1 MEVMVAG
8 AWEARGTGSQVPTVP
23 SPTEPQLLTG
33 VFRAQASRP
42 DFATKVLGSL
52 QALLSASVSSPV
64 QWE

>member
-8 AWEARGTGSQVPTVP
+8 AWEARGTGSQVPT
-23 SPTEPQLLTG
+23 EPQLLTG
-33 VFRAQASRP
+33 LFRAQASRP
-42 DFATKVLGSL
+42 HFATKVLGSL